1 VTPTAP
7 KPVTTTPKPVTSP
20 KPLPNATAKTPAK
33 VPLPSV
39 VKQTAAKAPQP
50 VKPVYSGPHI
60 DSIPKVAN
68 LLGAK
73 YETHPTTGQP
83 MVNGKPVKV
92 TSMKSGEPHGP
103 VTQVAQHAGV
113 PTTHVQKTPTNV
125 TIMPHQ
131 TVAQPLLRQ
140 GSTGNSVKQLQ
151 QMLNA
156 AGAHLK
162 VDGIFGPQTEAAV
175 RQFQQTH
182 HLQVDGIVGPQTWG
196 ALNNFH
202 APAKTA
208 SKPTTQAKPTQPQ
221 HPTQQ
226 PTQQQPQQPT
236 QQPQEPD
243 YGQQIA
249 DLQGQYLQQIWQ
261 SAPQAPALPQFP
273 MFDAQSV
280 LNQFQP
286 IQPFQWD
293 ASQDFVQQYQAQLP
307 AFQQQLMA
315 EDQRINDQMNRR
327 GLYNSGIAQQ
337 AIDQQNQAL
346 YGKLFDAIQ
355 KQSLADQK
363 QAYQEWLGQAN
374 LIQKQNQDMA
384 NYALNAYKANIDTL
398 YKQGQL
404 DDQQYA
410 DAINEWGKLVTA
422 TQDAMNNQVKQILQ
436 TQQDD
441 ASMQRAL
448 IPYTMGPTP
457 AQMLPYLYPTQNSLL
472 PYTLGPTPYQQQQL
486 NLDYLKTILP
496 YQMPTAYQAGQLA
509 LDQQKLAAQIQQW
522 ATQDQL
528 KQEDLNLQSSQLAW
542 KIQYDTMMAQISAAN
557 ASNNQ
562 ARTQLTGL
570 HEQLVSLGN
579 YIQNKQASDLANKID
594 PSTDPDLKDKLKQYN
609 NVMNQ
614 ISAIVSSLGQS
625 SGSSGYSGGSGPLA
639 TPN

>member
-1 VTPTAP
+1 MATPLANIAGNIANAVKSAATKVQTAPTTAP
-7 KPVTTTPKPVTSP
+7 KPVTAP
-20 KPLPNATAKTPAK
+20 KPLPNATGNTPAK

-39 VKQTAAKAPQP
+39 VTQTAAKAPQP

-68 LLGAK
+68 MLGAK
-73 YETHPTTGQP
+73 YDTHPTTGQP
-83 MVNGKPVKV
+83 LVNGQPVKV
-92 TSMKSGEPHGP
+92 TAMKSGEPHGP
-103 VTQVAQHAGV
+103 VAQVAQKAGV
-113 PTTHVQKTPTNV
+113 PTTHIQKTNSTV

-131 TVAQPLLRQ
+131 TVAQPLLRN

-156 AGAHLK
+156 AGYHLK

-202 APAKTA
+202 NPPVS
-208 SKPTTQAKPTQPQ
+208 SKPAAKPTQQ
-221 HPTQQ
+221 KMAQQQQQ
-226 PTQQQPQQPT
+226 PTPQPPGY
-236 QQPQEPD
+236 D
-243 YGQQIA
+243 QQIA
-249 DLQGQYLQQIWQ
+249 DLQNQYLQQIYQ
-261 SAPQAPALPQFP
+261 SAPQAPALPQLP
-273 MFDAQSV
+273 TFDAQSIM
-280 LNQFQP
+280 NQFQP

-293 ASQDFVQQYQAQLP
+293 ATQDFMNQYQAQLP

-315 EDQRINDQMNRR
+315 EDQRINDMMNRR

-384 NYALNAYKANIDTL
+384 NYALNAYKANVDAL

-410 DAINEWGKLVTA
+410 DAINEWSKMVAA

-436 TQQDD
+436 AQQD
-441 ASMQRAL
+441 AAAMQR
-448 IPYTMGPTP
+448 
-457 AQMLPYLYPTQNSLL
+457 SLL
-472 PYTLGPTPYQQQQL
+472 PWTLGPTPYQQAQL
-486 NLDYLKTILP
+486 NLDYLKTLLP
-496 YQMPTAYQAGQLA
+496 YQMPTAYQQGMLA
-509 LDQQKLAAQIQQW
+509 LDQAKLAAQIQQW
-522 ATQDQL
+522 AAQNQL
-528 KQEDLNLQSSQLAW
+528 KQEDLNLRSEDLAW
-542 KIQYDTMMAQISAAN
+542 KIQYNTMQAQIAAAN

-579 YIQNKQASDLANKID
+579 YIQNKQSADIANKID
-594 PSTDPDLKDKLKQYN
+594 PSTDPDLKDKLSKYN
-609 NVMNQ
+609 NIMNQ
-614 ISAIVSSLGQS
+614 ISAIVSALGQS
-625 SGSSGYSGGSGPLA
+625 GNSGGSVAGGHGPLA